1 MMEYQ
6 KIINFWVNTPN
17 QSSKFRTKTLVEIND
32 DVLGMYNT
40 NSQIKFKT
48 LVLRS
53 GLCDYSDAY
62 ILVEGTI
69 SIAAQAGGNPNN
81 ANKKVV
87 FENCAPF
94 TDCIS

>member
-48 LVLRS
+48 

-62 ILVEGTI
+62 ILVKGTI
-69 SIAAQAGGNPNN
+69 SIVAQAGGNPNN